1 MTFMTATDVP
11 IPPGQARSH
20 TITPVI
26 LSGGTGTRLW
36 PVSRASHPKQF
47 WALASRRTMIG
58 ETLQRAAGEAF
69 APPIVVCNQDHRF
82 LVAEQ
87 LRENG
92 CEDGRI
98 VLEPAGRNTAAAI
111 AAAALL
117 AAQDDP
123 GTLLW
128 IMAADAS
135 FQHPERLAEVLE
147 KGAQVAREG
156 YIVTFGMKP
165 TAPETGYGY
174 IRAGA
179 PLHPDGGRD
188 DAHRVARFVEK
199 PDRLRATEMLN
210 EGGYLWNSGM
220 FMAPASVML
229 EELERHEPAVLDA
242 VRTAMAH
249 SQSDLTFLRLERDS
263 FMRSPSVSIDYA
275 VMERTERAV
284 VIPADLG
291 WADVG
296 NWNSLWE
303 LGDKDACGNVVTGD
317 VVLEQSHNCYVRSEG
332 MLAAVAGLTDVVLV
346 VTSDAVLAIHRD
358 YAQDVSALVAQ
369 LKATSRPE
377 AEIHNRCYRPWG
389 FYEGLIQGERFQVK
403 RIVVYPGQKLSL
415 QKHFHRAEHWVVVS
429 GTASVTRDDE
439 NLLLQENESVYL
451 PLGCMHRL
459 ENPGRIPLTLIEVQS
474 GPYLGEDDIVR
485 FEDTYGRQ

>member
-1 MTFMTATDVP
+1 MTFMTATDVTVP
-11 IPPGQARSH
+11 QPEAALPP
-20 TITPVI
+20 ITPIV

-47 WALASRRTMIG
+47 WALASNQTMIG
-58 ETLQRAAGEAF
+58 ETLQRATGEAF
-69 APPIVVCNQDHRF
+69 APPIVVCNQAHRF

-92 CEDGRI
+92 CENGRI
-98 VLEPAGRNTAAAI
+98 ILEPAVRNTAAAI
-111 AAAALL
+111 AAAALV
-117 AAQDDP
+117 AAQDNP
-123 GTLLW
+123 ETLLW
-128 IMAADAS
+128 IMAADAA
-135 FQHPERLAEVLE
+135 FRYPERLPAVLE
-147 KGAQVAREG
+147 KAAKVAREG

-165 TAPETGYGY
+165 DVAETGYGY
-174 IRAGA
+174 IRTGA
-179 PLHPDGGRD
+179 PVHPDQPDEGVY
-188 DAHRVARFVEK
+188 RVTRFIEK
-199 PDRLRATEMLN
+199 PDHLRATEMLR

-229 EELERHEPAVLDA
+229 AELARHEPDVLEN
-242 VRTAMAH
+242 VRTALAR
-249 SQSDLTFLRLERDS
+249 SQHDLTFRRLDEEAFLRC
-263 FMRSPSVSIDYA
+263 PSVSIDYA
-275 VMERTERAV
+275 VMERTDRAL

-291 WADVG
+291 WSDVG
-296 NWNSLWE
+296 NWNALWE
-303 LGDKDACGNVVTGD
+303 LGDKDAGGNVVVGD

-332 MLAAVAGLTDVVLV
+332 MLTAVAGLTDIVLV
-346 VTSDAVLAIHRD
+346 VTTDAVLAIHRD

-369 LKATSRPE
+369 LKKASRTE

-429 GTASVTRDDE
+429 GTALVTRDDE
-439 NLLLQENESVYL
+439 NLLIQENESVYL

>member
-1 MTFMTATDVP
+1 
-11 IPPGQARSH
+11 
-20 TITPVI
+20 
-26 LSGGTGTRLW
+26 
-36 PVSRASHPKQF
+36 
-47 WALASRRTMIG
+47 MIG
-58 ETLQRAAGEAF
+58 ETLRRATGENF
-69 APPIVVCNQDHRF
+69 APPIVVCNNEHRF
-82 LVAEQ
+82 LVAES
-87 LRENG
+87 LRESG

-98 VLEPAGRNTAAAI
+98 ILEPAARNTAAAI

-117 AAQDDP
+117 AAREDP
-123 GTLLW
+123 DTLLW

-135 FQHPERLAEVLE
+135 FRHPERLAAALE
-147 KGAQVAREG
+147 KGAQAAREN
-156 YIVTFGMKP
+156 YIVTFGIRP
-165 TAPETGYGY
+165 DAPETGYGY
-174 IRAGA
+174 IRTGA
-179 PLHPDGGRD
+179 PLHPDGGVM
-188 DAHRVARFVEK
+188 DAHRVACFVEK
-199 PDRLRATEMLN
+199 PDRLRATEMLKD
-210 EGGYLWNSGM
+210 GGYLWNAGM
-220 FMAPASVML
+220 FMAPASL
-229 EELERHEPAVLDA
+229 LLAELARHEPAVLEC
-242 VRTAMAH
+242 VRAALAH
-249 SQSDLTFLRLERDS
+249 SQSDLTFRRLDAAAFLRC
-263 FMRSPSVSIDYA
+263 PSVSIDYA
-275 VMERTERAV
+275 VMERTDRAV

-291 WADVG
+291 WSHVS

-303 LGDKDACGNVVTGD
+303 LGDKDARGNVVAGD

-332 MLAAVAGLTDVVLV
+332 MLTVVAGLTDVALV

-369 LKATSRPE
+369 LKASRRPE
-377 AEIHNRCYRPWG
+377 ADIHNRCYRPWG

-429 GTASVTRDDE
+429 GTAVVTRDDE
-439 NLLLQENESVYL
+439 KLLLQENESVYL

>member
-1 MTFMTATDVP
+1 MTFMTAADVTVS
-11 IPPGQARSH
+11 PPEHNSR

-47 WALASRRTMIG
+47 WALASRQTMIG
-58 ETLQRAAGEAF
+58 ETLQRATGDAF
-69 APPIVVCNQDHRF
+69 VAPIVICNQAHRF

-98 VLEPAGRNTAAAI
+98 ILEPVARNTAAAV

-117 AAQDDP
+117 AGESDP
-123 GTLLW
+123 DTLLW
-128 IMAADAS
+128 IMAADAA
-135 FQHPERLAEVLE
+135 FRYPDRLPAILE
-147 KGAQVAREG
+147 KAAGVAREG

-165 TAPETGYGY
+165 DVPETGYGY
-174 IRAGA
+174 IRTGA
-179 PLHPDGGRD
+179 PLHPDRAEEGVF
-188 DAHRVARFVEK
+188 HVARFTEK
-199 PDRLRATEMLN
+199 PDRLRATEMLH

-220 FMAPASVML
+220 FLAPASVML
-229 EELERHEPAVLDA
+229 SELEKHAPQVLDA
-242 VRTAMAH
+242 VRIALAN
-249 SQSDLTFLRLERDS
+249 SERDLTFRRLETAS
-263 FMRSPSVSIDYA
+263 FLQCPNVSIDYA
-275 VMERTERAV
+275 VMEHTDRAV

-291 WADVG
+291 WSDVG
-296 NWNSLWE
+296 NWNALWE
-303 LGDKDACGNVVTGD
+303 LGDKDAQGNVTVGD

-332 MLAAVAGLTDVVLV
+332 KLTAVAGLTDVVLV
-346 VTSDAVLAIHRD
+346 VTTDAVLAIHRD
-358 YAQDVSALVAQ
+358 YAQDVSALVAR
-369 LKATSRPE
+369 LKIANRAE

-403 RIVVYPGQKLSL
+403 RIVVHPGQKLSL

-429 GTASVTRDDE
+429 GTAIVTRNDE
-439 NLLLQENESVYL
+439 ELMLQENESVYL
-451 PLGCMHRL
+451 PLGCIHRL
-459 ENPGRIPLTLIEVQS
+459 ENPGRIPLALIEVQS

>member
-1 MTFMTATDVP
+1 MTFMTVTDVH
-11 IPPGQARSH
+11 IPSVQPERRA
-20 TITPVI
+20 IIPVI

-47 WALASRRTMIG
+47 WALTSAHTMIG
-58 ETLQRAAGEAF
+58 ETLQRATGEAF

-98 VLEPAGRNTAAAI
+98 ILEPAARNTAAAI

-117 AAQDDP
+117 AADEDP
-123 GTLLW
+123 DTLLW

-135 FQHPERLAEVLE
+135 FRHLERLAAALE
-147 KGAQVAREG
+147 KGVQAARAG
-156 YIVTFGMKP
+156 YIVTFGIQP
-165 TAPETGYGY
+165 DSPETGYGY
-174 IRAGA
+174 IRSDG
-179 PLHPDGGRD
+179 PLYPDGD
-188 DAHRVARFVEK
+188 STDVQRVVSFIEK
-199 PDRLRATEMLN
+199 PDRLRATEMLK

-220 FMAPASVML
+220 LMVQASVML
-229 EELERHEPAVLDA
+229 AELERHEPTILEC
-242 VRTAMAH
+242 VRASLEH
-249 SQSDLTFLRLERDS
+249 SQNDLTFRRLDTESFLRC
-263 FMRSPSVSIDYA
+263 PNVSIDYV
-275 VMERTERAV
+275 VMERTDRAV

-291 WADVG
+291 WTHVG
-296 NWNSLWE
+296 NWNALWE
-303 LGDKDACGNVVTGD
+303 LGDKDVRGNVAVGD

-332 MLAAVAGLTDVVLV
+332 MLTAVAGLTDVALI

-369 LKATSRPE
+369 LKASRRPE

-429 GTASVTRDDE
+429 GTAMVTRDEE

>member
-1 MTFMTATDVP
+1 MTFMTATDVTVSVP
-11 IPPGQARSH
+11 ESRNR

-47 WALASRRTMIG
+47 WALASSRTMIG
-58 ETLQRAAGEAF
+58 ETLQRATGTTF
-69 APPIVVCNQDHRF
+69 APPIVVCNNAHRF

-98 VLEPAGRNTAAAI
+98 ILEPAVRNTAAAI

-123 GTLLW
+123 ETLLW
-128 IMAADAS
+128 IMAADAV
-135 FQHPERLAEVLE
+135 FRYPERLPAVLE
-147 KGAQVAREG
+147 KASTVAREG

-165 TAPETGYGY
+165 DVPETGYGY
-174 IRAGA
+174 IRLGA
-179 PLHPDGGRD
+179 PLHPGHPD
-188 DAHRVARFVEK
+188 DSVYRVARFIEK
-199 PDRLRATEMLN
+199 PDHLHATEMLN

-220 FMAPASVML
+220 FLASASVML
-229 EELERHEPAVLDA
+229 AELKRHEPDVLEN
-242 VRTAMAH
+242 VRHALLG
-249 SQSDLTFLRLERDS
+249 SENDLTFRRLEATA
-263 FMRSPSVSIDYA
+263 FLRSPNVSINYA
-275 VMERTERAV
+275 VMERTDRAV

-291 WADVG
+291 WSDVG
-296 NWNSLWE
+296 NWNALWE
-303 LGDKDACGNVVTGD
+303 LGDKDACGNVVVGD

-332 MLAAVAGLTDVVLV
+332 MLTAVAGLTDIVLV
-346 VTSDAVLAIHRD
+346 VTPDAVLAIHRD
-358 YAQDVSALVAQ
+358 YAQDVSALVSQ
-369 LKATSRPE
+369 LKKANRAE

-429 GTASVTRDDE
+429 GTAIVTRNE
-439 NLLLQENESVYL
+439 EKLMLQENESVYL